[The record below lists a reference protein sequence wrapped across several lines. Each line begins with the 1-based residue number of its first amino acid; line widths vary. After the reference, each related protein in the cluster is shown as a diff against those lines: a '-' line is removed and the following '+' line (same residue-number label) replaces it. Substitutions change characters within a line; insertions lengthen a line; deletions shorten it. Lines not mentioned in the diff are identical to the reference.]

1 MKNSELLRKLRQGGF
16 RFLRQGKGSHEIWW
30 NPDTKK
36 EIVITNH
43 GAKEVGKGLAE
54 KILKDAEKTNTGYSA
69 YAKSLPI
76 YTVGGSMEE
85 LKANMVD
92 ALATYANSTATI
104 DNIKIVMD
112 MPQFFEFYK
121 EINAKAIG
129 KRIGMNQT
137 LLSQYVNGIK
147 KPSEKQTK
155 KILEGIRSLGK
166 ELTSLDFA

>member
-1 MKNSELLRKLRQGGF
+1 MKKTIF
-16 RFLRQGKGSHEIWW
+16 
-30 NPDTKK
+30 
-36 EIVITNH
+36 IV
-43 GAKEVGKGLAE
+43 
-54 KILKDAEKTNTGYSA
+54 EKTNTGYSA

-76 YTVGGSMEE
+76 YTAGGSMEE